1 MFVSVLVAAAQLLS
15 AVVASNVCQDSSS
28 LLQAASVDTSII
40 VPAIGP
46 NRIPC
51 IIHQIWNGSLDD
63 MPVDMA
69 GYVKSWKTKNPGC
82 EHRLWK
88 DADIDVLVMSKV
100 KDSIAP
106 IWSALSPTE
115 RADIFRY
122 LVLYDQG
129 GYFAELTVSCEKP
142 IADYQVPNDAQ
153 MLVGYEFGHR
163 WSEVQRLE
171 VNFARTEQ
179 FANYF
184 LASAPQNPVLKRAL
198 EMVRERFSWKIQSN
212 DLTGAAALSDAVHEF
227 LEVST
232 PDAVAKENT
241 VRKNPPSV
249 HFLSY
254 PSEHL
259 YGEGEWKVWLLAAG
273 RINSAPQVA
282 ADDPSEGAE
291 LLVSRHN

>member
-106 IWSALSPTE
+106 IWSALSPAE

-142 IADYQVPNDAQ
+142 IADYQVPNYAQ
-153 MLVGYEFGHR
+153 MLVGYEF
-163 WSEVQRLE
+163 
-171 VNFARTEQ
+171 
-179 FANYF
+179 
-184 LASAPQNPVLKRAL
+184 
-198 EMVRERFSWKIQSN
+198 
-212 DLTGAAALSDAVHEF
+212 
-227 LEVST
+227 
-232 PDAVAKENT
+232 
-241 VRKNPPSV
+241 
-249 HFLSY
+249 
-254 PSEHL
+254 
-259 YGEGEWKVWLLAAG
+259 
-273 RINSAPQVA
+273 
-282 ADDPSEGAE
+282 
-291 LLVSRHN
+291 

>member
-1 MFVSVLVAAAQLLS
+1 MLVSVLVTVAQLLS
-15 AVVASNVCQDSSS
+15 AAASTVCDSSS
-28 LLQAASVDTSII
+28 LLQATQQNIQIVEPVVGPAS
-40 VPAIGP
+40 
-46 NRIPC
+46 IPC
-51 IIHQIWNGSLDD
+51 VIHQMWNGTYDE
-63 MPVDMA
+63 MTEPMA
-69 GYVKSWKTKNPGC
+69 GYVKSWKDKNPRC

-88 DADIDVLVMSKV
+88 DADIDALVMAKA

-106 IWSALSPTE
+106 IWSALSPAE

-129 GYFAELTVSCEKP
+129 GYFAELSVSCEKP
-142 IADYQVPNDAQ
+142 IADYQVPQDAK

-184 LASAPQNPVLKRAL
+184 LASAPSNPVLRRVL
-198 EMVRERFSWKIQSN
+198 EMVRERFSWKIQST

-232 PDAVAKENT
+232 PDAIAKENN
-241 VRKNPPSV
+241 VRKNPPNV

-254 PSEHL
+254 ESEHL

-273 RINSAPQVA
+273 RVNSAPQVA
-282 ADDPSEGAE
+282 ADDPKEAAE
-291 LLVSRHN
+291 LLVSRHG

>member
-1 MFVSVLVAAAQLLS
+1 MLVSMLVAVAQLLS
-15 AVVASNVCQDSSS
+15 AVASTVCDGSS
-28 LLQAASVDTSII
+28 LLQAASLEIAI
-40 VPAIGP
+40 VVPPVGP

-51 IIHQIWNGSLDD
+51 VIHQIWNGTDED
-63 MPVDMA
+63 MPA
-69 GYVKSWKTKNPGC
+69 ETAAYVQSWKTKNPAC

-88 DADIDVLVMSKV
+88 DTDIDVLVMSKA

-106 IWSALSPTE
+106 IWSALSPAE

-142 IADYQVPNDAQ
+142 IADYQVPIDAK

-184 LASAPQNPVLKRAL
+184 LASAPKNPVLKRVL
-198 EMVRERFSWKIQSN
+198 EMVRQRFSWKIQSN
-212 DLTGAAALSDAVHEF
+212 DLTGAAALSDAG
-227 LEVST
+227 
-232 PDAVAKENT
+232 P
-241 VRKNPPSV
+241 
-249 HFLSY
+249 
-254 PSEHL
+254 
-259 YGEGEWKVWLLAAG
+259 
-273 RINSAPQVA
+273 
-282 ADDPSEGAE
+282 
-291 LLVSRHN
+291 